1 MDIEGYFILA
11 ELELK
16 IKHGITFGSLP
27 LKINHWWETE
37 ISECLTFSDC
47 CAKIFYKKAK
57 CWQVDLDG
65 RCCCW

>member
-16 IKHGITFGSLP
+16 IKHMITFGSLP

-37 ISECLTFSDC
+37 ISDC
-47 CAKIFYKKAK
+47 CAKISY
-57 CWQVDLDG
+57 
-65 RCCCW
+65 